1 MTPLNAPGATA
12 TRDPHVDYDAIVI
25 GAGFGGIYM
34 LHKLRNELGL
44 TVRAYDRASGVGGTW
59 HWNRYPGALSDTEG
73 FVYRYSFDHDLLQ
86 DYDWSTRYL
95 KQTDI
100 LAYLEHVVDRFDLA
114 RDIQLDTGITA
125 AVFDE
130 DTNSWTVT
138 TDRGETVTAT
148 YVVTALGLLSKIN
161 MPDIPGIDTFAG
173 EIIHTGAWPEEHDL
187 RGKRVGVIGNGS
199 TGQQVIS
206 AIAPEAEHLTV
217 FMRTPQYSVPAGDR
231 AMSPH
236 EVSAIKRDY
245 DSIWDQV
252 RNSVVAFGF
261 EESTV
266 PAMSVSEEE
275 RQRVFQE
282 NWDIGGGFR
291 FMFGTFCDIAT
302 DPAANEA
309 AASFIRSKIA
319 EIVEDPEKA
328 RILTPTDLYARR
340 PLCANHY
347 YETFNRDNVS
357 VADIKAHPIVE
368 ITPEGLRTADG
379 RTHELDVLVLA
390 TGFDAVDGNYLA
402 MDLRGRGGRSI
413 NEAWAEG
420 PASYLGTSTAGFPN
434 MFMILGPNGPF
445 TNLPPSIETQ
455 VDWIGTL
462 VAAAQERGTAVE
474 ASTEA
479 EQAWTETC
487 RTVADMTLFPK
498 VDSWIFGANIP
509 GKTQTVMFYM
519 GGLANYRAQLAEVE
533 DDGFRG
539 FEFLEVPAEAAA

>member
-161 MPDIPGIDTFAG
+161 MPDISGIDTFAG

-487 RTVADMTLFPK
+487 RTIADMTLFPK

>member
-487 RTVADMTLFPK
+487 RTIADMTLFPK